1 MIAVRSAVVH
11 NKMSFAIIRVF
22 SQLAKEIVDGK
33 SYKFT
38 NVNVGHYK
46 K

>member
-33 SYKFT
+33 SYQFT
-38 NVNVGHYK
+38 NANVGLYK